1 MVICRSICL
10 AMFRLIF
17 VLVIV
22 AGKLVYNIGRD
33 KELIF
38 RLSRAISQGV
48 TTVATT
54 TTAAAVPDS
63 VAIYCPP
70 RLQNDIIFI
79 MILQL
84 GNKLSKWGM
93 LDQRISEVRWG
104 WPPGW
109 VFMGFLDGCNWPPT
123 LGGYETSKSGK
134 LCDNQITSLM
144 FFSLSL
150 STIYYI

>member
-1 MVICRSICL
+1 MRFTAEYQSEHIQDHKDNKGCILDFVVIFRSICL

-22 AGKLVYNIGRD
+22 AGKLVYSIGRD

-38 RLSRAISQGV
+38 RFSRAISQGV

-70 RLQNDIIFI
+70 RLQNDIMFI
-79 MILQL
+79 
-84 GNKLSKWGM
+84 
-93 LDQRISEVRWG
+93 
-104 WPPGW
+104 
-109 VFMGFLDGCNWPPT
+109 
-123 LGGYETSKSGK
+123 
-134 LCDNQITSLM
+134 
-144 FFSLSL
+144 
-150 STIYYI
+150 